1 MNSAVPS
8 RPSLGSLLFRHS
20 PKLLM
25 TAVALGALAGALY
38 GLVIPFVLAALRNPG
53 QLPAA
58 QGAPAFFGLCLL
70 VLVAKAGSIILINN
84 IAKAAT
90 GKLRVDIAARVGKL
104 PVAEVE
110 NLGMARLFN
119 VLVDDVNRVAGAAV
133 AIPMALVSG
142 VTVLGMLAY
151 LATLDLAIFALVLG
165 AIVIGVAMFQLP
177 MGYAGRFYRAAR
189 DLRDTVQE
197 GVRGLVQGAF
207 ELKLDQGKAARYL
220 DEEIAQPQ
228 RGAVRLDQLGDTLMH
243 VAGTASDL
251 LAFFVIGLVVYVL
264 PQYVPAPEATRYGV
278 VMALL
283 YISAP
288 VAAILA
294 LLPQIRTGQIAL
306 ERIVELFG
314 YPEEAPGN
322 GGADFSGWREIS
334 AHGLGYSYPDAG
346 GRGFTVGPVDL
357 RFQRGQVNF
366 IVGGNGS
373 GKTTLSKLLS
383 LHYQPS
389 LGELRV
395 DGKAV
400 DGANIGCLR
409 RHVAVIYSNYY
420 LFRKLYRP
428 LNGRESALVADWLD
442 LLGLTGKTEFI
453 DGQFT
458 TTKLSDGQRRRLALL
473 VALLDERDIYVFDE
487 WAADQDPG
495 FKRAFYQHFL
505 PQMKRDGKLV
515 LVISHDDRYFDCADR
530 LILMESGRV
539 REIRDNA
546 ATAIHPA
553 PAPAPEA
560 ELAASA

>member
-58 QGAPAFFGLCLL
+58 QGASAFFGLCLL

-294 LLPQIRTGQIAL
+294 LLPHIRTGQIAL

-314 YPEEAPGN
+314 YVEEAPGI

-357 RFQRGQVNF
+357 HFQRGQVNF

-428 LNGRESALVADWLD
+428 LSGRESALVADWLD
-442 LLGLTGKTEFI
+442 LLGLSGKTEFV

-546 ATAIHPA
+546 AVTSH